1 MNRREDL
8 NNIFE
13 MYNLY
18 KNSTANIGAAG
29 GHEKSGP
36 NIKHFLDILTTNR
49 HGNDSDDLLNFLNQ
63 SLEYDYPSL
72 EAVDPP
78 LQIFLIVMYSL
89 TAVLSLTGNTTA
101 IIVLTFGRRSSGDLK
116 VFLINLAI
124 SDLTMA
130 IFSIPFTYTMFLY
143 GRWLFPTWF
152 CPVVMM
158 MQHVSVIVSVYTLA
172 AIGVDRYKAIVHPF
186 DSRMKR
192 YQSRYVMVGI
202 WIMALCIS
210 SVQLIVSK
218 TRSFTYDGEMHHECV
233 EMWPEERHGQIY
245 TAFIFTFTFAIPLLG
260 LAYTYSIIAWK
271 LWWRSAPGNADPCR
285 DLHQLNAKIK
295 VVKMLVTIVV
305 MFALCWLPLQL
316 FLFLF
321 YFLPDFGVQ
330 HNDTAWQIYALSYFA
345 CHWMANANSCVN
357 PFVYCFMSDNFR
369 TDLKDI
375 CQRAF
380 GKKRKWRER
389 GICNES
395 MRSYSTRTQ
404 TTGVLYHGNFASH
417 NNSTR
422 SATSIMSYRYNHSGN
437 VMTVLPLKDVKRHSR
452 AGSCTYQSY
461 L

>member
-1 MNRREDL
+1 
-8 NNIFE
+8 

-72 EAVDPP
+72 EAVDRSSISGVKNSSLEAVDPP

-101 IIVLTFGRRSSGDLK
+101 IIVLTFGRRYKAIVHPFDSRMKRYQSRYVMVGIWIMALCISS
-116 VFLINLAI
+116 VQLIV
-124 SDLTMA
+124 SKTR
-130 IFSIPFTYTMFLY
+130 SFTYD
-143 GRWLFPTWF
+143 GE
-152 CPVVMM
+152 
-158 MQHVSVIVSVYTLA
+158 
-172 AIGVDRYKAIVHPF
+172 YKAIVHPF

-357 PFVYCFMSDNFR
+357 PLVYCFMSDNFR
-369 TDLKDI
+369 TNQINFKRVQFPIKLCFAMTINKAQGQTLNVAGIDLREDCFSNGQLYVACSRVSSSKDLVI
-375 CQRAF
+375 FQPH
-380 GKKRKWRER
+380 
-389 GICNES
+389 GITANIVYKEI
-395 MRSYSTRTQ
+395 
-404 TTGVLYHGNFASH
+404 L
-417 NNSTR
+417 
-422 SATSIMSYRYNHSGN
+422 
-437 VMTVLPLKDVKRHSR
+437 
-452 AGSCTYQSY
+452 
-461 L
+461 

>member
-29 GHEKSGP
+29 GHL
-36 NIKHFLDILTTNR
+36 F
-49 HGNDSDDLLNFLNQ
+49 
-63 SLEYDYPSL
+63 SL

-101 IIVLTFGRRSSGDLK
+101 IIVLTFGR
-116 VFLINLAI
+116 
-124 SDLTMA
+124 
-130 IFSIPFTYTMFLY
+130 
-143 GRWLFPTWF
+143 
-152 CPVVMM
+152 
-158 MQHVSVIVSVYTLA
+158 
-172 AIGVDRYKAIVHPF
+172 RYKAIVHPF

-357 PFVYCFMSDNFR
+357 PLVYCFMSDNFR
-369 TDLKDI
+369 TNQINFKRVQFPIKLCFAMTINKAQGQTLNVAGIDLREDCFSNGQLYVACSRVSSSKDLVI
-375 CQRAF
+375 FQPH
-380 GKKRKWRER
+380 
-389 GICNES
+389 GITANIVYKEI
-395 MRSYSTRTQ
+395 
-404 TTGVLYHGNFASH
+404 L
-417 NNSTR
+417 
-422 SATSIMSYRYNHSGN
+422 
-437 VMTVLPLKDVKRHSR
+437 
-452 AGSCTYQSY
+452 
-461 L
+461 